1 MKFTVLGMGKTGHTV
16 CAYLLQQGQTVTA
29 WDRDAQ
35 KLAVLEQSG
44 IRVSGALE
52 GHFPIHTESSL
63 ADAVA
68 DSKYILVMTTADGH
82 KPVAERLRG
91 LLQPG
96 QRIIV
101 FNCNWGAYEF
111 DQVLHDELREKQI
124 LVSETGGMLLL
135 SNLSRTGECF
145 LRSIK
150 KKMSLA
156 AIPAAESERLAA
168 ELRPVFPQ
176 FQPAASVFETSLN
189 ATNPIL
195 HAPLDLFSWRGST
208 KESPIISTRTAQRR
222 SASGISKRST
232 LSAWPSSAR
241 WGSMGRAAWR
251 SSTTPGLQA
260 IPIFL
265 EGLLDVK
272 LTRPAWGLLP
282 RIIAT
287 SPRTCLPY
295 GICPIQKLGRRY
307 GVPTP
312 YTDAILT
319 IYALALDLDIAASAP
334 DFSTLDPAAL
344 L

>member
-124 LVSETGGMLLL
+124 LVGETGGMLLL

-150 KKMSLA
+150 RKCRSQQSRRRKANGLRRSCARCFRSSSLRRR
-156 AIPAAESERLAA
+156 S
-168 ELRPVFPQ
+168 LRP
-176 FQPAASVFETSLN
+176 
-189 ATNPIL
+189 
-195 HAPLDLFSWRGST
+195 R
-208 KESPIISTRTAQRR
+208 
-222 SASGISKRST
+222 
-232 LSAWPSSAR
+232 
-241 WGSMGRAAWR
+241 
-251 SSTTPGLQA
+251 
-260 IPIFL
+260 
-265 EGLLDVK
+265 
-272 LTRPAWGLLP
+272 
-282 RIIAT
+282 
-287 SPRTCLPY
+287 
-295 GICPIQKLGRRY
+295 
-307 GVPTP
+307 
-312 YTDAILT
+312 
-319 IYALALDLDIAASAP
+319 
-334 DFSTLDPAAL
+334 
-344 L
+344 

>member
-1 MKFTVLGMGKTGHTV
+1 MIT
-16 CAYLLQQGQTVTA
+16 Y
-29 WDRDAQ
+29 
-35 KLAVLEQSG
+35 
-44 IRVSGALE
+44 
-52 GHFPIHTESSL
+52 HFPIHTESSL

-124 LVSETGGMLLL
+124 LVGETGGMLLL

-150 KKMSLA
+150 KEMSLA
-156 AIPAAESERLAA
+156 AIPAEESERLAA

-195 HAPLDLFSWRGST
+195 HAPLDLFSLARIDKG
-208 KESPIISTRTAQRR
+208 ESYYLYADGAMPVSVGYIEKIDAERMAVIHAMGIHGQSCLEIVNDAW
-222 SASGISKRST
+222 SASYT
-232 LSAWPSSAR
+232 DL
-241 WGSMGRAAWR
+241 
-251 SSTTPGLQA
+251 
-260 IPIFL
+260 L

-272 LTRPAWGLLP
+272 AYK
-282 RIIAT
+282 T
-287 SPRTCLPY
+287 STGPPSTHYRHFTEDLPY